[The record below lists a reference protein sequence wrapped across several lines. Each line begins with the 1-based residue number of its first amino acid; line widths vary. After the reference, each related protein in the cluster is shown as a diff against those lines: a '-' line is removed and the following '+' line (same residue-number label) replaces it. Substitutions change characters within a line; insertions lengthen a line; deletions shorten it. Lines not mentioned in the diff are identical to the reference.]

1 MILKRGETKKNE
13 FFTFFRFFP
22 AGGEGK
28 TVPGTGGRVKKRKS
42 MDKNP
47 LFAITEIEKN
57 GNRVYINRVK
67 KHEQG
72 ALEDESAG
80 IG

>member
-1 MILKRGETKKNE
+1 MNFLR
-13 FFTFFRFFP
+13 FFDFFRR
-22 AGGEGK
+22 AGEGK

-57 GNRVYINRVK
+57 GNRVYSKRVK